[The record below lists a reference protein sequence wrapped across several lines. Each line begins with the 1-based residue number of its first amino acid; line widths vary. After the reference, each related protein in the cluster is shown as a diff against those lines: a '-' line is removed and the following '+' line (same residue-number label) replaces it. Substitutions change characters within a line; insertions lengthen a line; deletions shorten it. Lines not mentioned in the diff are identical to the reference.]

1 MYVIGQAP
9 RDRALALPLLM
20 TEAELSLAM
29 ATRSE
34 LSIRAAVMNCVARC
48 ADSEAPL
55 CSLDEFLEQLAAMGW
70 SQSDVLT
77 VKTTALGLLGK
88 PPGAAAVTQPTPFW
102 PAVSRPSPPLA
113 S

>member
-55 CSLDEFLEQLAAMGW
+55 CSLGEFLEQLAAMGW
-70 SQSDVLT
+70 SQEDVLT
-77 VKTTALGLLGK
+77 VRTTALRLLEKSSG
-88 PPGAAAVTQPTPFW
+88 PGAVTQPTTFW
-102 PAVSRPSPPLA
+102 PPVSPPLPPLA